1 MCRMGDTEQCREL
14 VMGWVVDTN
23 NKQEMAVRTEDGW
36 RRIMVGDIIS
46 IIVTIIL
53 YPSFLSLETPS
64 PGRTSRTSGT
74 RRRTSKM
81 KDNGHVIED
90 VRMPGSRTT
99 ASMTP
104 PRSPVTST
112 TATAGATTTPSPS
125 PTDHPQPP
133 ATGAW

>member
-1 MCRMGDTEQCREL
+1 MGDTEQCREL

-36 RRIMVGDIIS
+36 KRIMVGDIIS
-46 IIVTIIL
+46 IIVTII
-53 YPSFLSLETPS
+53 YDPPPLSLETPS

-81 KDNGHVIED
+81 KDNIHVIED

-99 ASMTP
+99 A
-104 PRSPVTST
+104 
-112 TATAGATTTPSPS
+112 
-125 PTDHPQPP
+125 
-133 ATGAW
+133 